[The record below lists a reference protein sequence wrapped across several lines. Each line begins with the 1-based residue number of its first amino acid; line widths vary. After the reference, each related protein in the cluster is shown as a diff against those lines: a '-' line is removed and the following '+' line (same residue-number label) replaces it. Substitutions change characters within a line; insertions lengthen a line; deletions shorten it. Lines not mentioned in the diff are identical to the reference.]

1 MTFGKRRAVH
11 LLLAPSSFHWIS
23 FAFVALPLPG
33 SINLLD
39 KMFERQREALERAQ
53 AAERLTFATKL
64 IQRKHRTF
72 SVRKE
77 EQGKR

>member
-53 AAERLTFATKL
+53 ACSPTISPDIACPPMTIRDL
-64 IQRKHRTF
+64 H
-72 SVRKE
+72 
-77 EQGKR
+77 